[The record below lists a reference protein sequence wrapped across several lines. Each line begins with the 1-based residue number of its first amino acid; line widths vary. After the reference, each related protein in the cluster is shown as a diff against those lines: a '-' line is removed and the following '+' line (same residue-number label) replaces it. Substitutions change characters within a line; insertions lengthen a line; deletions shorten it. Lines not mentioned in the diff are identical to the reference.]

1 MAHTE
6 KLGRWLIDNS
16 DAINLQVQR
25 SLWVREWLPGFFDVG
40 VQIEVASKIFK
51 GRGFAENEDLAFL
64 KAGAEAIERAICNE
78 YKIRSNGVAVHTGED
93 AAKLGAKLELIER
106 DLILAHHFCGAR
118 PLKILDLDSRK
129 VDFKKIR
136 SQLRDQEIWVELY
149 ELSASPEIRAV
160 HCVATDSKNQSRFG
174 SIMGSS
180 CTIDLESCCI
190 KALSECLINVVAWL
204 SGGNTQA
211 LTLAEF
217 NSKSSHEP
225 VDHSALYLHPESKT
239 FLDYLSKRNTS
250 HCPQTEVNLDKIEVT
265 ELRSFDSILNSAPIF
280 CYKAFSNQL
289 QSIFYGPTE
298 LSKLNLP
305 RILEFDPTLQNY
317 NFTPHPIG

>member
-25 SLWVREWLPGFFDVG
+25 SSWVRDWMPGFFDVG
-40 VQIEVASKIFK
+40 VQIEVANRVFE

-64 KAGAEAIERAICNE
+64 KAGAEAIERVICSENE
-78 YKIRSNGVAVHTGED
+78 MKSNGVAVHTNEN
-93 AAKLGAKLELIER
+93 AAKLAAKLELIER

-118 PLKILDLDSRK
+118 PLKTLDLDSRK
-129 VDFKKIR
+129 VDFKRIR
-136 SQLRDQEIWVELY
+136 SQLRDQEIAIELY
-149 ELSASPEIRAV
+149 ELNAPVGVRVV

-204 SGGNTQA
+204 RGGDTQA
-211 LTLAEF
+211 LTPAEF

-225 VDHSALYLHPESKT
+225 ADHSALYLHPESKT
-239 FLDYLSKRNTS
+239 FLDYLYKRNTS
-250 HCPQTEVNLDKIEVT
+250 LYPQTVVNLDKIELA
-265 ELRSFDSILNSAPIF
+265 ELKPIESILTSAPLF
-280 CYKAFSNQL
+280 CYKAFSNQF
-289 QSIFYGPTE
+289 QSIFYGPTQ

-305 RILEFDPTLQNY
+305 RLLEFEPTLQNY